1 MGLFQKYFVDVRH
14 GTKITYSESDLRKLD
29 RTYEKEVFPKEA
41 KRIWSPFR
49 KAPQQAYLTQV
60 RDYAKPL

>member
-29 RTYEKEVFPKEA
+29 RNYEREVLPQET
-41 KRIWSPFR
+41 KR
-49 KAPQQAYLTQV
+49 V
-60 RDYAKPL
+60 R